1 MELTC
6 DLAPLSYVALYQAL
20 TSETSWRKAADERLE
35 EFGGI
40 DLLRELQTG
49 YQALWDLQIKQ
60 SNGDVGQLW
69 TVDTRHAM
77 LATWVLAGLRRL
89 RRPSEELSART
100 RSIVD
105 EEVLKCFGHV
115 RYPDLIRPIVL
126 AWTLGQVR
134 GRLDARVPAVPAIAP
149 FDPDVALA
157 YSGLVAHLL
166 DLQEVRQPWPE
177 VAGSA
182 NLWRTAGIIDGI
194 KTHPGANLMAAIK
207 EAMKQLS
214 DVTTE
219 AFRHE
224 LEEQWADFKDAR
236 NALTHISGNRVGYR
250 FREVIERSV
259 RWDEFQ
265 LSVRGITY
273 FLFSDISFRLTEEKH
288 LIGPERLLNE
298 VLDEASGWRK

>member
-6 DLAPLSYVALYQAL
+6 DLAPLSYIALYEAL
-20 TSETSWRKAADERLE
+20 ASEASWRTAADERLE

-40 DLLRELQTG
+40 EILRELQAG

-60 SNGDVGQLW
+60 STGDVEQLW
-69 TVDTRHAM
+69 SVDTRHAM
-77 LATWVLAGLRRL
+77 FATWVLAGLRRL
-89 RRPSEELSART
+89 RRPSEELSARA
-100 RSIVD
+100 RSMVD
-105 EEVLKCFGHV
+105 KGVLKCFGHV
-115 RYPDLIRPIVL
+115 KYPDLLRPVVL

-194 KTHPGANLMAAIK
+194 KTHPKFNLMAAIK
-207 EAMKQLS
+207 EAMKQLD

-224 LEEQWADFKDAR
+224 LEEQWGDFKDAR
-236 NALTHISGNRVGYR
+236 NALTHISGNKVGYG
-250 FREVIERSV
+250 FREVIQRSV

-273 FLFSDISFRLTEEKH
+273 FLFSDISFRLTEEKQ
-288 LIGPERLLNE
+288 LIDPERLLSE
-298 VLDEASGWRK
+298 VLDETNGWRK